1 MLHETMSSVKPSNPF
16 TTSTP
21 LMLDPDPQRTATIDH
36 WLDLINQ
43 TITPLRAYRAYL
55 QQARTQSPDAI
66 CPMEFARIEDK
77 AREAMEDLCYA
88 MENIISDNLAVAVT
102 GKPDAYPYI
111 LWGIK
116 KGDDSPERWQME
128 IDSYRREYPDTASEL
143 QGIFDMHFGSES
155 GALQGVYDMSVAACG

>member
-21 LMLDPDPQRTATIDH
+21 PLLMPDPQRTATIDR

-43 TITPLRAYRAYL
+43 TITPLRAYRAFL
-55 QQARTQSPDAI
+55 HKARAQSPDAI

-116 KGDDSPERWQME
+116 AGDDSPERWQME
-128 IDSYRREYPDTASEL
+128 IDSYRRDYPDTASEL
-143 QGIFDMHFGSES
+143 QGIFDLHFGSEG
-155 GALQGVYDMSVAACG
+155 GALQGVYDMSMAAAG